1 MVWLKNISIYGKIAM
16 CGQTLGA
23 IITFGGR
30 ENVLN
35 FCKNISSFATQPP
48 GSALILRPNRMTYT
62 KLSDSGP
69 VIFKEEIK

>member
-1 MVWLKNISIYGKIAM
+1 MNGKIAM
-16 CGQTLGA
+16 CGQIRALEQLLLLGDA
-23 IITFGGR
+23 KMLDII
-30 ENVLN
+30 LN